1 MKITRKRLGQSGVTL
16 LEMLVGAVLA
26 SIVVSAVANFYIT
39 EHHTLNQQLDTSEV
53 QQNLRSALQEM
64 TDQIR
69 MAGYGLPRDMDP
81 VVALNANPD
90 SILFYYRK
98 SETSRAELTQAMA
111 NTLDPLRCNGFD
123 LSEFNDNTWAYI
135 YDAGA
140 KAGEFFYMSDVDNGT
155 KQITHPLV
163 PFTKAYPNGSE
174 VIAVEIIRYYIDRTN
189 AAHPNLMRSRQ
200 GEGAVVFSEGV
211 DSLQFSYQLT
221 SGVWT
226 DAPVAGRLVR
236 AVKVSLSALG
246 KINTDGVLQGSSRH
260 RKLSTQV
267 NIRNLAM

>member
-1 MKITRKRLGQSGVTL
+1 MKIARKLRGQSGVTL
-16 LEMLVGAVLA
+16 LELLVGAALA
-26 SIVVSAVANFYIT
+26 TIVVSAVTQFYVT
-39 EHHTLNQQLDTSEV
+39 EHYSLNQQMDASEV

-81 VVALNANPD
+81 VVARNANPD

-98 SETSRAELTQAMA
+98 SETSRAELSQAMA
-111 NTLDPLRCNGFD
+111 NPLDPLRCVGFD
-123 LSEFNDNTWAYI
+123 LTEFKSNTWAYI
-135 YDAGA
+135 FDHAA
-140 KAGEFFYMSDVDNGT
+140 KSGEFFYMSSVDNGS
-155 KQITHPLV
+155 QEITHPLV
-163 PFTKAYPNGSE
+163 PLTKSYPSGSE
-174 VIAVEIIRYYIDRTN
+174 VIAVEIIRYYIDRTVP
-189 AAHPNLMRSRQ
+189 AHPNLMRSRQ

-226 DAPVAGRLVR
+226 DAPGAGRLVR
-236 AVKVSLSALG
+236 AVRVSLSALG
-246 KINTDGVLQGSSRH
+246 KGDTDGVLQGARH
-260 RKLSTQV
+260 RRLSTQV